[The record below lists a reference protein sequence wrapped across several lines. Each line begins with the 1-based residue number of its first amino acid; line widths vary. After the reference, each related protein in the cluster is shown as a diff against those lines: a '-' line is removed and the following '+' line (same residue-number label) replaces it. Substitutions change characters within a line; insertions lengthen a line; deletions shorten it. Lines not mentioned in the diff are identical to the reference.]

1 MSVKQFPSQALVE
14 LLFESETVLSDGTT
28 LERIETELIESSRWE
43 TYYWL
48 VFRQVE
54 TGKYYRAS
62 YSEGNTEM
70 QDSMLFGPD
79 ELIDCVEVAPK
90 EVTIIQYEVVA

>member
-1 MSVKQFPSQALVE
+1 
-14 LLFESETVLSDGTT
+14 
-28 LERIETELIESSRWE
+28 
-43 TYYWL
+43 
-48 VFRQVE
+48 
-54 TGKYYRAS
+54 
-62 YSEGNTEM
+62 M